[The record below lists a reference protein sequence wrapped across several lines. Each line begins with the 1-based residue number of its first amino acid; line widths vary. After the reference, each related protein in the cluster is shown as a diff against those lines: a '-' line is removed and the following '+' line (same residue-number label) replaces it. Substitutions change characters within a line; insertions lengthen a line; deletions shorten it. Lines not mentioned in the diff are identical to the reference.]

1 MTTKNNAGKIG
12 LYYPQPPQLL
22 PQKFRSLW
30 ITVLSVLFPYS
41 SFKCRPLLI
50 SMLVKWKAQRSMR
63 TCLQHDKIALQIYPI
78 RSRSPCQV
86 APQMAASCENLRL
99 EFLPPRHSKPRGWV
113 PTGGAKAKVGIARGY
128 IVFNYSATEK
138 LAGSFKVSSIW
149 QRYSEY
155 SGELGNWSKPKPW
168 ESDCV
173 FTEPSVSFLFRA
185 SS

>member
-1 MTTKNNAGKIG
+1 MAYITRSHLSYSLKNLEAYGSQYYLYCFHIPLLNAG
-12 LYYPQPPQLL
+12 LYS
-22 PQKFRSLW
+22 FRCSW
-30 ITVLSVLFPYS
+30 SGKRNDPCVHVYSTIKSPCKSILFA
-41 SFKCRPLLI
+41 REVH
-50 SMLVKWKAQRSMR
+50 VKWRLRWLPPVRIFVS
-63 TCLQHDKIALQIYPI
+63 
-78 RSRSPCQV
+78 SSSP
-86 APQMAASCENLRL
+86 
-99 EFLPPRHSKPRGWV
+99 PPRHSEPRGWV
-113 PTGGAKAKVGIARGY
+113 PTGGAKAKVGITRGY

-173 FTEPSVSFLFRA
+173 FTEPSVSSLFRA